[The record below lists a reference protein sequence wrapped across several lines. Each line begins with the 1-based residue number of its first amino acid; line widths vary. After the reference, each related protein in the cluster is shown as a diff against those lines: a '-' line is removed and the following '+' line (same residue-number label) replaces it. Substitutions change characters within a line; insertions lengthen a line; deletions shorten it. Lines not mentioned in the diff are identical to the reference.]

1 MFYAPRHTDEF
12 YPSILLVVMP
22 LSTTIKAA
30 VSSTSRQS
38 HTGVGS
44 TLPAAECEYFFSLS
58 TPDFLKK
65 PPELIYCYFLLA
77 SRCTGPPPESRLVFY
92 PRRDSGGH
100 HE

>member
-1 MFYAPRHTDEF
+1 MLYAPRHTDEF

-44 TLPAAECEYFFSLS
+44 TLPAAECE
-58 TPDFLKK
+58 
-65 PPELIYCYFLLA
+65 
-77 SRCTGPPPESRLVFY
+77 
-92 PRRDSGGH
+92 
-100 HE
+100 